1 MAVRQTKLGP
11 GKLTITG
18 AGAPGLTHDLS
29 GQVRKCALVPSVKS
43 DDPLQVLS
51 GETVAGDRTESWA
64 LEGSILDDFGT
75 SGSTVEWCFTNRGQ
89 TLGFE
94 FVPAS
99 ANSKKVTGQAVVE
112 ATSIGGDVGKTNE
125 LDFSFVVLNPVIAA
139 VTP

>member
-29 GQVRKCALVPSVKS
+29 SQVRKCALVPSVKQ
-43 DDPLQVLS
+43 DDPLPVLS
-51 GETVAGDRTESWA
+51 GEEVPGDRTETFK

-75 SGSTVEWCFTNRGQ
+75 AGSTVEWCFTNRGQ
-89 TLGFE
+89 LLNFE
-94 FVPAS
+94 FIPAN
-99 ANSKKVTGQAVVE
+99 ANSKKVTGKAVVE

-125 LDFSFVVLNPVIAA
+125 LDFAFTVLDPIIGS
-139 VTP
+139 TP